1 MLSAIKYLAGIRHTH
16 AESERMEKL
25 YQTSES
31 QKKAG
36 VATPIS
42 DKTDFKTKLVR
53 RNKGHIH

>member
-1 MLSAIKYLAGIRHTH
+1 MLSAIDIPRWYQIHH
-16 AESERMEKL
+16 AESERMEKI
-25 YQTSES
+25 YQRSES

-36 VATPIS
+36 VAIPLS